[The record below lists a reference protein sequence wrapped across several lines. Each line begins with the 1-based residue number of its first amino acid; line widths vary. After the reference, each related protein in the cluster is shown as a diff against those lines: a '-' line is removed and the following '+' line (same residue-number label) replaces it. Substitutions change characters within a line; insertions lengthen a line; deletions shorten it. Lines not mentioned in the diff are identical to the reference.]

1 MTDDELTLIVGL
13 IAIVVLYAGYLVN
26 KWKIHDL
33 EDRIERLERRDE
45 N

>member
-13 IAIVVLYAGYLVN
+13 IAIIALYASYLVN

-33 EDRIERLERRDE
+33 EDRVERLEKKDA
-45 N
+45 